1 MQSVLAWNMHDLTS
15 ARVVFMVIVWSLYFG
30 QLVTDDIDQLQK
42 NVEEAKQQLQLYDDT
57 LGKFFSCT
65 IISCNCNK
73 IVFAALCTV
82 EWFAEFKDVFLS
94 ICQSPDL
101 NVKPSACVL

>member
-65 IISCNCNK
+65 CLLYTSPSPRDRQLIDVISH
-73 IVFAALCTV
+73 
-82 EWFAEFKDVFLS
+82 
-94 ICQSPDL
+94 
-101 NVKPSACVL
+101 